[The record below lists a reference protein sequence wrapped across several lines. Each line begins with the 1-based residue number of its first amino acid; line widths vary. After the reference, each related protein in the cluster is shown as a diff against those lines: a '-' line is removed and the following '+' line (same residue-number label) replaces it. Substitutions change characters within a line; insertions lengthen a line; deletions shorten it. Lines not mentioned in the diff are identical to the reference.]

1 MTKKELIEMLSE
13 VPDNAQILLTYD
25 TFNLISNSETHT
37 VNINGFYE
45 FRGSYVLSSANV
57 MPRIIK
63 NND

>member
-13 VPDNAQILLTYD
+13 VPDNAQIIMTYD
-25 TFNLISNSETHT
+25 SYNLISNTQVNT

-57 MPRIIK
+57 RPRIIK
-63 NND
+63 DND